1 MSKTVKREPARAD
14 VVAAYALHLADAVQ
28 ALGGAGT
35 QLLHGLGLS
44 RDELCDPSA
53 RIEMSRFIDLVAR
66 AIELTGEPGLGI
78 LIGAHAPVSRM
89 GMLGYAAMTAAT
101 LRETLALLV
110 RFLPL
115 ISTAAAF
122 HVYQLADRA
131 VLELEE
137 RVPFGAAREVIVFT
151 LFTSFQRVGA
161 SLTGVQLPVQVE
173 LGFCEPPY
181 FARLSHQALGE
192 TATVRF
198 GAAGHLLN
206 FDAALLDL
214 PLLSADPTAV
224 RAACLECERQLS
236 ALGTTDAFE
245 ERVRRALFRAVE
257 EPESMSQLA
266 ERFGMTERTLK
277 RRLAERGTSYSRL
290 LDTQRHDR
298 ALELLRT
305 AASVEDIAVQLG
317 YSDAANFTRAFR
329 RWTGQSPR
337 AFRSSGEP
345 NL

>member
-1 MSKTVKREPARAD
+1 VI
-14 VVAAYALHLADAVQ
+14 AAYALHLADAVQ
-28 ALGGAGT
+28 TFGGAGA

-53 RIEMSRFIDLVAR
+53 RIEMSCFIDLVAQ

-89 GMLGYAAMTAAT
+89 GMLGYAAMTAGT

-122 HVYQLADRA
+122 HMYERADHRA

-137 RVPFGAAREVIVFT
+137 RVPFGVAREVIVFT
-151 LFTSFQRVGA
+151 LFTSFQRVGTT
-161 SLTGVQLPVQVE
+161 LTGVQLPVQLE

-214 PLLSADPTAV
+214 PLLSADPAAV
-224 RAACLECERQLS
+224 RAACFECERQLA
-236 ALGTTDAFE
+236 ALGTTDAFV
-245 ERVRRALFRAVE
+245 ERVRRALFRDAE
-257 EPESMSQLA
+257 EPQSMVQLA
-266 ERFGMTERTLK
+266 ERFCMTERTLK
-277 RRLAERGTSYSRL
+277 RRLAERGTSYSHL
-290 LDTQRHDR
+290 VDTQRHDR

-337 AFRSSGEP
+337 SFRASGEP